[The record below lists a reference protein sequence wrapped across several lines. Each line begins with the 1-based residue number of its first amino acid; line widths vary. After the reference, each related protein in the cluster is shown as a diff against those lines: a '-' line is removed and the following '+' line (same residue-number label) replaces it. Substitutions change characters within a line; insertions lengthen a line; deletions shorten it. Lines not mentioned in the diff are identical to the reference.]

1 MIYVIG
7 YRIFKKDFII
17 IFNMD
22 GVVQMI
28 IDIKLDKIN
37 INYIIFYFQIGW
49 IFVVFIDGFV
59 IFLLE
64 IVFVLL
70 KEINKVYVNY
80 MYFKIVCFDNF
91 GNFIIGLRF
100 EIFVI
105 DLSLECFYEMEIGFF
120 VFVILIVVDK

>member
-37 INYIIFYFQIGW
+37 INYIIFYFGW
-49 IFVVFIDGFV
+49 IVVVFIDGFV

-64 IVFVLL
+64 MVFVLL

-80 MYFKIVCFDNF
+80 MYLKIVCFDNF

-105 DLSLECFYEMEIGFF
+105 DLSLECFYEI
-120 VFVILIVVDK
+120 